1 MPSKSEKQRR
11 FFGMVRA
18 CQKGELDPKY
28 QSDKV
33 VETSKHISAKDAED
47 FACCVEGE
55 KKNKKRKKN

>member
-1 MPSKSEKQRR
+1 
-11 FFGMVRA
+11 MVRA